1 VKKNRERGEIM
12 SFQGTKINPKRHDI
26 SQIKFYIYLIPL
38 AVFMLLP
45 IIFVFS
51 HAFKPLNELFTYPPK
66 FFVKRP
72 TLDNFTD
79 LFRQTSTSGI
89 PFSRYLFNSIIVTTI
104 GVFATIAITSMAGYA
119 LSKLKFKFKHFLFEM
134 NQLALMFVGTALV
147 IPTYLVTVNIGIL
160 DTYLAHLLPILSLP
174 VGLFLVKQFI
184 DQVPDSL
191 IEAAKLDGANE
202 LQIYW
207 RIIVPIIKPALA
219 TVGILAFQ
227 RFWNDMGTS
236 SLYVNDESKKTLAFF
251 MTTLTSSVG
260 NQVAGQGM
268 RAASSLI
275 MFIPNLLIFILI
287 QNKVM
292 DTMAHSGI
300 K

>member
-1 VKKNRERGEIM
+1 M